1 MREYRRVGAGNTG
14 KEQVPESST
23 IIVSQT
29 PVVIVPWSIFAVLY
43 HLFCSLIKNFYYAII
58 LKFKYTPLKK

>member
-1 MREYRRVGAGNTG
+1 MSPRREGEKSGSYRTAQDSIIFKKQCKMRECRRVGAGNTG

-29 PVVIVPWSIFAVLY
+29 PVVIVP
-43 HLFCSLIKNFYYAII
+43 
-58 LKFKYTPLKK
+58 